1 MAAVANRY
9 ARALVDVV
17 MDQKVDTA
25 SAVQQVNSIVAAV
38 KDSSDLRKVWEA
50 PDIPAAQKRN
60 LLDAIGQQ
68 VGLSRTIR
76 NFFAVL
82 IDHQRIAMLEQ
93 IARQLEMELD
103 ARLGFAEAQITSARQ
118 LTENEKRDVEA
129 RVATMTG
136 KKVRARYAA
145 NPELLGGVMVQ
156 VGSTIY
162 DGTVRGQ
169 LQKLREQL
177 VNS

>member
-1 MAAVANRY
+1 MAAVASRY

-17 MDQKVDTA
+17 MEQKIDPMA
-25 SAVQQVNSIVAAV
+25 AVQQVNSIVAAI
-38 KDSSDLRKVWEA
+38 KESPDLRKVWEA
-50 PDIPAAQKRN
+50 PDIPADQKRN
-60 LLDAIGQQ
+60 LLDAIAKQAE
-68 VGLSRTIR
+68 LSRTVR

-82 IDHQRIAMLEQ
+82 IDHQRIAMVEQ
-93 IARQLEMELD
+93 IARQFEVDLD
-103 ARLGFAEAQITSARQ
+103 AELGFAEAQVTSARS
-118 LTENEKRDVEA
+118 LSDGERRELES

-145 NPELLGGVMVQ
+145 NPALLGGVLVQ

-169 LQKLREQL
+169 LEKLRQQL

>member
-17 MDQKVDTA
+17 MDHKIDPA

-38 KDSSDLRKVWEA
+38 KESGDLRKVWEA
-50 PDIPAAQKRN
+50 PDVPAAQKRN
-60 LLDAIGQQ
+60 LLDAIGRQ
-68 VGLSRTIR
+68 VGLSQFVR
-76 NFFAVL
+76 NFFAIL
-82 IDHQRIAMLEQ
+82 IDHQRIAMLGK
-93 IARQLEMELD
+93 IARQFEIELD

-118 LTENEKRDVEA
+118 LSDNEKREVES
-129 RVATMTG
+129 RVAAMTG

>member
-1 MAAVANRY
+1 MAAVASRY

-17 MDQKVDTA
+17 MGQKIDPA
-25 SAVQQVNSIVAAV
+25 AAVQQVNSIVAAI
-38 KDSSDLRKVWEA
+38 KESDELRKVWEA
-50 PDIPAAQKRN
+50 PDIPANQKLR
-60 LLDAIGQQ
+60 LLDAIGAQ
-68 VGLSRTIR
+68 VGLSRTVR

-82 IDHQRIAMLEQ
+82 IDHQRIAMVEH
-93 IARQLEMELD
+93 IARQFETELD
-103 ARLGFAEAQITSARQ
+103 TELGFAEAQITSARQ
-118 LTENEKRDVEA
+118 LTDDEKRELEL
-129 RVATMTG
+129 RVAGITG

-177 VNS
+177 VSS

>member
-1 MAAVANRY
+1 MAAVASRY

-17 MDQKVDTA
+17 MEQKIDPT
-25 SAVQQVNSIVAAV
+25 SAVQQVNSIVGAIKESAA
-38 KDSSDLRKVWEA
+38 LRKVWEA
-50 PDIPAAQKRN
+50 PDIPAAQKRS
-60 LLDAIGQQ
+60 LLDAIGKQ
-68 VGLSRTIR
+68 VGLLRMIR

-82 IDHQRIAMLEQ
+82 IDHQRIPMVEQ
-93 IARQLEMELD
+93 IARQFEIDLD
-103 ARLGFAEAQITSARQ
+103 ARMGFAEAQITSARQ
-118 LTENEKRDVEA
+118 LTDDQKREVES
-129 RVATMTG
+129 RVAAITG

-169 LQKLREQL
+169 LQKLREEL

>member
-1 MAAVANRY
+1 MAAVASRY

-17 MDQKVDTA
+17 MQQKIDPDA
-25 SAVQQVNSIVAAV
+25 AVQQVNSIIAAI
-38 KDSSDLRKVWEA
+38 KESADLRKVWEA
-50 PDIPAAQKRN
+50 PDISAEQKRN

-68 VGLSRTIR
+68 VGLLRTIR

-82 IDHQRIAMLEQ
+82 IDHQRIAMVEQ
-93 IARQLEMELD
+93 IARQFQVDLD
-103 ARLGFAEAQITSARQ
+103 AELGFAEAQVSSARP
-118 LTENEKRDVEA
+118 LSDGEKRELES
-129 RVATMTG
+129 RVAAMTG
-136 KKVRARYAA
+136 KKVRASYVA

-169 LQKLREQL
+169 LQKLRQQL

>member
-1 MAAVANRY
+1 MAAVASRY

-17 MDQKVDTA
+17 MERKIDPA
-25 SAVQQVNSIVAAV
+25 AAVQQVNSIVGAI
-38 KDSSDLRKVWEA
+38 KESRELRKVWEA
-50 PDIPAAQKRN
+50 PDIPAVQKRN
-60 LLDAIGQQ
+60 LLDAIARQ
-68 VGLSRTIR
+68 VGLSPTIR
-76 NFFAVL
+76 NFYAVL
-82 IDHQRIAMLEQ
+82 IDHQRIAMVER
-93 IARQLEMELD
+93 IARQFEIDLD
-103 ARLGFAEAQITSARQ
+103 AELGFAEAQVTSARP
-118 LTENEKRDVEA
+118 LTDVEKREVES
-129 RVATMTG
+129 RVAAMTG
-136 KKVRARYAA
+136 KKVRPRYAA

>member
-1 MAAVANRY
+1 MAAVPSRY

-17 MDQKVDTA
+17 MKQKIDPA

-38 KDSSDLRKVWEA
+38 KESSQLRKVWEA
-50 PDIPAAQKRN
+50 PDVPAVQKRN
-60 LLDAIGQQ
+60 LLDAIGNQ
-68 VGLSRTIR
+68 VGLSRTVR

-93 IARQLEMELD
+93 IARQFEIDLD
-103 ARLGFAEAQITSARQ
+103 AQLGFAEAQITSARQ
-118 LTENEKRDVEA
+118 LTDNEKREVEL
-129 RVATMTG
+129 RVAAMTG
-136 KKVRARYAA
+136 KKVRARYTA

-169 LQKLREQL
+169 MQKLREQL

>member
-1 MAAVANRY
+1 MAAVASRY

-17 MDQKVDTA
+17 MQQKIDPTA
-25 SAVQQVNSIVAAV
+25 AVQQVNSIVATI
-38 KDSSDLRKVWEA
+38 KESPDLRKVWEA
-50 PDIPAAQKRN
+50 PDIPADQKRN
-60 LLDAIGQQ
+60 LLDAIGKQM
-68 VGLSRTIR
+68 GLLRTIR

-82 IDHQRIAMLEQ
+82 IDHQRIAMVEQ
-93 IARQLEMELD
+93 IARQFEVDLD
-103 ARLGFAEAQITSARQ
+103 AELGFAEARVTSARP
-118 LTENEKRDVEA
+118 LSDGEKRDLES
-129 RVATMTG
+129 RVASITG

-169 LQKLREQL
+169 LQKLRQQL

>member
-1 MAAVANRY
+1 MAAIASRY

-17 MDQKVDTA
+17 MDQKIDPA
-25 SAVQQVNSIVAAV
+25 AAVQQVNTIVGAIQESA
-38 KDSSDLRKVWEA
+38 DLRKVWEA
-50 PDIPAAQKRN
+50 PDVPAAQKRN
-60 LLDAIGQQ
+60 LLDAIGKQ
-68 VGLSRTIR
+68 VGLSRTVR

-93 IARQLEMELD
+93 IARQFEIELD
-103 ARLGFAEAQITSARQ
+103 VVLGFAEAQITSARQ
-118 LTENEKRDVEA
+118 LSDDEKRDLES
-129 RVATMTG
+129 RVTAITG